1 LAARLGRIV
10 AINRLKSA
18 SSARRSDKL
27 SEPLN
32 MPLSASTKLGV
43 YEILAP
49 LGAGG
54 MGEVYRARDTK
65 LDREVAIKILPAAV
79 SGDPERLARFEREA
93 KVLAS
98 LNHPNIA
105 QIYGFEDSGNGCA
118 LIMEL
123 VPGQT
128 LKGPLPVDT
137 ALKYAQQIADALEA
151 AHEKG
156 IVHRD
161 LKPANIMITPAGAVK
176 VLDFGLAAQTRES
189 SSASPET
196 SPTFTI
202 NATQAGVILGTAP
215 YMAPEQARGK
225 PVDKRADIWAFGCVL
240 YEMLTGKQAFTGETI
255 TDVLAAVVKTEP
267 DLTQTPVKVRRLLR
281 RCLEKDPKKR
291 LRDIGDAWELLEETH
306 APAPATKTAWPW
318 IAAGALLVV
327 AAAAGFGW
335 WRAMRP
341 VEQPQVRLDVD
352 LGPNVS
358 LAMPSGSSNV
368 IIAPDGTRLVYLAH
382 VGSGQSSLYIR
393 RLDQTK
399 AIELLGTQGANAP
412 FFSPDSQWVGF
423 AVGEKLYKVP
433 VEGGAAVPLGEMD
446 DVSTGSSWGED
457 GNITTGVLLRGLLRT
472 PFGGGAA
479 VPLTQLANGEFTFV
493 APQVL
498 PGGQAILYSVYPEA
512 RNDPDRA
519 RVEVL
524 SLRDHSRKIVVQGGT
539 SARYLATGKRSG
551 YLVYTNRST
560 LFAVPFDIDHLERQ
574 GTPVSVLDDVEF
586 SQTYESQFDVSR
598 TGTLVYRKAGGGAD
612 RTTTIQWVDAA
623 GKKEP
628 LVSKPGG
635 YVYVRLSPDGR
646 RLAAAVQEG
655 TGEDIRVY
663 DLERETWTQLSAGGY
678 FFEPA
683 WSPDG
688 QSVVFGSLTGLYWA
702 RSDGAIQPQL
712 LFSTRQAV
720 VLPWSMTPDGK
731 RLAFSDG
738 SGNAQQLWSVPLESA
753 GGQLKAGKPEQFLK
767 SAFRDTEA
775 LLSPDGKWLAY
786 VSNSSGSDEIY
797 VRAFPDNGGLWRI
810 SNNGGRNPIW
820 SRSGHELLYQA
831 GDQMMAVSYSAN
843 GGTFAP
849 EKPRVWLAKVGGTA
863 WDLSPDGKRLLVL
876 APAGSP
882 DAAKAEHEVVL
893 FQNFFEYLRQKAPV
907 GK

>member
-1 LAARLGRIV
+1 
-10 AINRLKSA
+10 
-18 SSARRSDKL
+18 
-27 SEPLN
+27 
-32 MPLSASTKLGV
+32 MPLSAPSKLGP

-49 LGAGG
+49 IGAGG

-93 KVLAS
+93 KVLAA

-105 QIYGFEDSGNGCA
+105 QIYGFEDSDNGCA

-128 LKGPLPVDT
+128 LKGPLAIET
-137 ALKYAQQIADALEA
+137 ALKYARQIADALEA

-189 SSASPET
+189 SSASAEN

-202 NATQAGVILGTAP
+202 SATQAGVILGTAA
-215 YMAPEQARGK
+215 YMSPEQARGE
-225 PVDKRADIWAFGCVL
+225 PVDKRTDIWAFGVVL
-240 YEMLTGKQAFTGETI
+240 FEMLTGQRLYQGKTVS
-255 TDVLAAVVKTEP
+255 DVLAAVLITKP
-267 DLTQTPVKVRRLLR
+267 DLSQAPPQVRKLLE

-291 LRDIGDAWELLEETH
+291 LRDIADAMLLVEEDAHSTNEVK
-306 APAPATKTAWPW
+306 ASPLPW
-318 IAAGALLVV
+318 IAAGALFVV
-327 AAAAGFGW
+327 AVSAGFGW

-341 VEQPQVRLDVD
+341 VEQRQVRLDVD

-358 LAMPSGSSNV
+358 LATPAGSSNV

-412 FFSPDSQWVGF
+412 FFSSDSQWVGF
-423 AVGEKLYKVP
+423 AVGERLYKVP
-433 VEGGAAVPLGEMD
+433 VEGGTAVPLGETGGS
-446 DVSTGSSWGED
+446 STGSSWGDD

-472 PFGGGAA
+472 PSGGGAA
-479 VPLTQLANGEFTFV
+479 VPLTELANGEFTFV

-498 PGGQAILYSVYPEA
+498 PGGQGILYSVYPEA

-524 SLRDHSRKIVVQGGT
+524 SLRDHSRKMVVQGGT

-560 LFAVPFDIDHLERQ
+560 LFAVPFDIDHLEKQ
-574 GTPVSVLDDVEF
+574 GTSVSVLDDVEF
-586 SQTYESQFDVSR
+586 SPTYESQFDVSR

-612 RTTTIQWVDAA
+612 GTTTIQWVDAA

-646 RLAAAVQEG
+646 RLAAEVLEG
-655 TGEDIRVY
+655 TGRDIRVY

-702 RSDGAIQPQL
+702 RSDGASQPQL

-720 VLPWSMTPDGK
+720 VQPWSMTPDGK

-738 SGNAQQLWSVPLESA
+738 SGFAEQLWSVPLESA

-775 LLSPDGKWLAY
+775 FLSPDGKWLAY
-786 VSNSSGSDEIY
+786 ESNSSGSDEIY
-797 VRAFPDNGGLWRI
+797 VRAFPDNGGLWKI

-820 SRSGHELLYQA
+820 SRNGHELLYQA
-831 GDQMMAVSYSAN
+831 GDQMMAVSYSAK

-876 APAGSP
+876 APVDSP

>member
-1 LAARLGRIV
+1 
-10 AINRLKSA
+10 
-18 SSARRSDKL
+18 
-27 SEPLN
+27 
-32 MPLSASTKLGV
+32 MPLSSSTKLGV

-105 QIYGFEDSGNGCA
+105 QIYGFEESGNGCA

-128 LKGPLPVDT
+128 LKGPLDLDT
-137 ALKYAQQIADALEA
+137 ALKYARQIADALEA

-161 LKPANIMITPAGAVK
+161 LKPANIMITPEGVVK
-176 VLDFGLAAQTRES
+176 VLDFGLARVSEEPARDSQHSPTMTISQTR
-189 SSASPET
+189 
-196 SPTFTI
+196 
-202 NATQAGVILGTAP
+202 AGVILGTAP

-225 PVDKRADIWAFGCVL
+225 AVDKRADIWAFGCVL
-240 YEMLTGKQAFTGETI
+240 YEMLIGQQAFTGETI
-255 TDVLAAVVKTEP
+255 TDILAAVVKTDP
-267 DLTQTPVKVRRLLR
+267 DLTQAPVKVRRLLG

-291 LRDIGDAWELLEETH
+291 LRDIGDAWELLDTPPT
-306 APAPATKTAWPW
+306 PAGAVGSPWPW
-318 IAAGALLVV
+318 IAAGAMFVI
-327 AAAAGFGW
+327 AAAVSFGW

-358 LAMPSGSSNV
+358 LATSTGSSNV
-368 IIAPDGTRLVYLAH
+368 IIAPDGTRLVYLAD
-382 VGSGQSSLYIR
+382 VGGGQSSLYIR

-399 AIELLGTQGANAP
+399 AIKLPGTQGANSP

-423 AVGEKLYKVP
+423 SIGVELYKVP

-457 GNITTGVLLRGLLRT
+457 GNITTAVLLKGLLRT
-472 PFGGGAA
+472 PSGGGAA
-479 VPLTQLANGEFTFV
+479 VSFAELADGAFTFV
-493 APQVL
+493 APQIL
-498 PGGQAILYSVYPEA
+498 PGGKAILYTAYTGG

-524 SLRDHSRKIVVQGGT
+524 SLGDHSRKIAVQGGT
-539 SARYLATGKRSG
+539 SARYLATGKKSG
-551 YLVYTNRST
+551 YLVYANRST
-560 LFAVPFDIDHLERQ
+560 LFAVPFEGDHLEKQ
-574 GTPVSVLDDVEF
+574 GTPVSVLDDVWF
-586 SQTYESQFDVSR
+586 NPTTYESEFDVSR
-598 TGTLVYRKAGGGAD
+598 TGALVYRKARGGGANGM
-612 RTTTIQWVDAA
+612 TTIQWVDAA
-623 GKKEP
+623 GKTEP

-646 RLAAAVQEG
+646 RLAAEVVEG
-655 TGEDIRVY
+655 TGKDIRVY
-663 DLERETWTQLSAGGY
+663 DFERETWTQLSAGG
-678 FFEPA
+678 FFFKPA

-688 QSVVFGSLTGLYWA
+688 QSVVFGALDGLYWA
-702 RSDGAIQPQL
+702 RSDGASQPQL
-712 LFSTRQAV
+712 LLSTTPSVAQ
-720 VLPWSMTPDGK
+720 PWSMTPDGK

-738 SGNAQQLWSVPLESA
+738 NENGQQLWGVQLESA
-753 GGQLKAGKPEQFLK
+753 SGQLKAGKPEQFLK
-767 SAFRDTEA
+767 SSFRDTEA
-775 LLSPDGKWLAY
+775 FLSPDGKWLAY
-786 VSNSSGSDEIY
+786 DSNSSGSDEIY
-797 VRAFPDNGGLWRI
+797 VRAFPDNGGLWKL

-820 SRSGHELLYQA
+820 SRDGHELLYQA
-831 GDQMMAVSYSAN
+831 GDQEMAVSYSAK

-849 EKPRVWLAKVGGTA
+849 EKPRVWLAKVGGRA
-863 WDLSPDGKRLLVL
+863 QDLSPDGKCLLVL
-876 APAGSP
+876 APVDSP

-893 FQNFFEYLRQKAPV
+893 FQNFFEYLRQRAPV

>member
-1 LAARLGRIV
+1 
-10 AINRLKSA
+10 
-18 SSARRSDKL
+18 
-27 SEPLN
+27 

-65 LDREVAIKILPAAV
+65 LDREVAIKILPAAL

-93 KVLAS
+93 KVLAA

-105 QIYGFEDSGNGCA
+105 QIYGFEESDNGCA

-128 LKGPLPVDT
+128 LKGPLPLDT
-137 ALKYAQQIADALEA
+137 ALKCAQQIADALEA

-156 IVHRD
+156 IIHRD
-161 LKPANIMITPAGAVK
+161 LKPANIMVTPAGVVK
-176 VLDFGLAAQTRES
+176 VLDFGLAAQTRDN
-189 SSASPET
+189 SSASAEN

-202 NATQAGVILGTAP
+202 NATQAGVILGTAA
-215 YMAPEQARGK
+215 YMSPEQARGE
-225 PVDKRADIWAFGCVL
+225 PVDKRTDIWAFGVVL
-240 YEMLTGKQAFTGETI
+240 FELFTGQRLYQGKTVS
-255 TDVLAAVVKTEP
+255 DVLAAVLITEP
-267 DLTQTPVKVRRLLR
+267 DLSKAPPQVRRLLD
-281 RCLEKDPKKR
+281 RCLEKDPRKR
-291 LRDIGDAWELLEETH
+291 LRDIADAMLLVEEDA
-306 APAPATKTAWPW
+306 APANGAATVARTKASPLPW
-318 IAAGALLVV
+318 IVAAFLFLI

-335 WRAMRP
+335 WRGRQP
-341 VEQPQVRLDVD
+341 REQPQVRLDVD

-358 LAMPSGSSNV
+358 LATPTGSSNV
-368 IIAPDGTRLVYLAH
+368 IIAPDGTRLVYLAD
-382 VGSGQSSLYIR
+382 VGGGKSSLNIR

-399 AIELLGTQGANAP
+399 AIELPGTQDAYSP

-433 VEGGAAVPLGEMD
+433 VGGGAAVPLGEMD

-457 GNITTGVLLRGLLRT
+457 GGITTAVLLKSLFRV
-472 PFGGGAA
+472 PSSGGAA
-479 VPLTQLANGEFTFV
+479 APLAELANGEFTFV
-493 APQVL
+493 APQIL
-498 PGGQAILYSVYPEA
+498 PGGKAILYSA
-512 RNDPDRA
+512 NTGSRNDPDRV
-519 RVEVL
+519 RIKVL
-524 SLRDHSRKIVVQGGT
+524 SLGEHSSKLVVQGGT
-539 SARYLATGKRSG
+539 SARYLATGKKSG
-551 YLVYTNRST
+551 YLVYANRST
-560 LFAVPFDIDHLERQ
+560 LFAVPFDIDRLQKQ
-574 GTPVSVLDDVEF
+574 GTPVSVLDDVAF
-586 SQTYESQFDVSR
+586 NPATYESQFDVSR

-612 RTTTIQWVDAA
+612 EMTTIQWVDAA

-646 RLAAAVQEG
+646 RLAAEVLEG
-655 TGEDIRVY
+655 TGKDIRVY

-678 FFEPA
+678 FWKPA

-688 QSVVFGSLTGLYWA
+688 QSVVFGSLDGLYWA

-712 LFSTRQAV
+712 LFSTKHAV
-720 VLPWSMTPDGK
+720 VQPWSMTPDGK
-731 RLAFSDG
+731 RLAFSV
-738 SGNAQQLWSVPLESA
+738 GNELAAQLWSVTLESA

-775 LLSPDGKWLAY
+775 FLSPDGKWLAY
-786 VSNSSGSDEIY
+786 DSNSSGSDEIY
-797 VRAFPDNGGLWRI
+797 VRAFPDNGGLWKI
-810 SNNGGRNPIW
+810 SNNGGSNPIW
-820 SRSGHELLYQA
+820 SGNGHELLYQA
-831 GDQMMAVSYSAN
+831 GDQMMAVSYSAK

-849 EKPRVWLAKVGGTA
+849 EKPRVWVAKVGGTA

-876 APAGSP
+876 APVDSP

>member
-1 LAARLGRIV
+1 
-10 AINRLKSA
+10 
-18 SSARRSDKL
+18 
-27 SEPLN
+27 
-32 MPLSASTKLGV
+32 
-43 YEILAP
+43 
-49 LGAGG
+49 

-79 SGDPERLARFEREA
+79 SSDPERLARFEREA

-105 QIYGFEDSGNGCA
+105 QIYGFEESGNGCA

-128 LKGPLPVDT
+128 LKGPQPLQT

-176 VLDFGLAAQTRES
+176 VLDFGLAAQTREN
-189 SSASPET
+189 SSASAEN

-202 NATQAGVILGTAP
+202 NATQAGVILGTAA
-215 YMAPEQARGK
+215 YMSPEQARGE
-225 PVDKRADIWAFGCVL
+225 PVDKRTDIWAFGVVL
-240 YEMLTGKQAFTGETI
+240 FEMLTGRRLYQGKTVS
-255 TDVLAAVVKTEP
+255 DVLAAVLITEP
-267 DLTQTPVKVRRLLR
+267 DLSKAPPQVRKLLDQ
-281 RCLEKDPKKR
+281 CLAKDPRKR
-291 LRDIGDAWELLEETH
+291 LRDIADAMLLVEED
-306 APAPATKTAWPW
+306 APFANGVAAVARPKASPLPW
-318 IAAGALLVV
+318 IAAAALFLI
-327 AAAAGFGW
+327 AATAGFGW
-335 WRAMRP
+335 WRGSQP

-358 LAMPSGSSNV
+358 LATPSGSSNV
-368 IIAPDGTRLVYLAH
+368 IMAPDGTRLVYLAD
-382 VGSGQSSLYIR
+382 VGGGQSSLYIR

-399 AIELLGTQGANAP
+399 AIELLGTQGANSP

-423 AVGEKLYKVP
+423 AVGERLYKVP
-433 VEGGAAVPLGEMD
+433 VEGGAAVPLGETGGS
-446 DVSTGSSWGED
+446 STGSSWGDD
-457 GNITTGVLLRGLLRT
+457 GNITTAVLLRGLLRT
-472 PFGGGAA
+472 PSSGGAA
-479 VPLTQLANGEFTFV
+479 VPITELANGEFTFV

-498 PGGQAILYSVYPEA
+498 PGGQAILSSVYPEA

-524 SLRDHSRKIVVQGGT
+524 SLRDHSRKIVVQGGS
-539 SARYLATGKRSG
+539 SARFLATGNKSG
-551 YLVYTNRST
+551 YLVYANRSG
-560 LFAVPFDIDHLERQ
+560 LFAVPFDLNHLEKQ

-586 SQTYESQFDVSR
+586 SPTYESQFDVSR
-598 TGTLVYRKAGGGAD
+598 TGTLVYRKAGGGAYG
-612 RTTTIQWVDAA
+612 TTTIQWVDAA

-646 RLAAAVQEG
+646 RLAADVREG
-655 TGEDIRVY
+655 TTTDIRVY

-702 RSDGAIQPQL
+702 RSDGASQPQL

-720 VLPWSMTPDGK
+720 VQPWSMTPDGK

-738 SGNAQQLWSVPLESA
+738 SGRGQQLWSVPLESA

-767 SAFRDTEA
+767 SAFMDTEA
-775 LLSPDGKWLAY
+775 LLSRDGKWLAY
-786 VSNSSGSDEIY
+786 VSNSSGSYEIY
-797 VRAFPDNGGLWRI
+797 VRAFPDNGGLWKI

-820 SRSGHELLYQA
+820 SRDGHELLYQA
-831 GDQMMAVSYSAN
+831 GDQEMAVSYSAK

-876 APAGSP
+876 APVGSP

>member
-1 LAARLGRIV
+1 
-10 AINRLKSA
+10 
-18 SSARRSDKL
+18 
-27 SEPLN
+27 
-32 MPLSASTKLGV
+32 MPLTAGYRV
-43 YEILAP
+43 GPYEVLAP

-105 QIYGFEDSGNGCA
+105 QIYGFEESGDGCA

-128 LKGPLPVDT
+128 LKGPLPLET
-137 ALKYAQQIADALEA
+137 TLNYARQIADALEA

-161 LKPANIMITPAGAVK
+161 LKPANIMITPDGVVK
-176 VLDFGLAAQTRES
+176 VLDFGLAAQMRDNA
-189 SSASPET
+189 SANPET

-225 PVDKRADIWAFGCVL
+225 AVDKRADIWAFGCVL
-240 YEMLTGKQAFTGETI
+240 YEMLTGQQAFTGETT
-255 TDVLAAVVKTEP
+255 TDILAAVVKTEP
-267 DLTQTPVKVRRLLR
+267 DLTQVPLKVRRLLG

-291 LRDIGDAWELLEETH
+291 LRDIGDAWELLEETR
-306 APAPATKTAWPW
+306 APAPAGRSAWPW
-318 IAAGALLVV
+318 IAAGALFVV
-327 AAAAGFGW
+327 AAAEGFGW
-335 WRAMRP
+335 WRSMRP

-358 LAMPSGSSNV
+358 LATPTGSSDV
-368 IIAPDGTRLVYLAH
+368 IIAPDGTRLVYLSN
-382 VGSGQSSLYIR
+382 VGGGQSSLFIR
-393 RLDQTK
+393 RMDQTK
-399 AIELLGTQGANAP
+399 AIELPGTQGANSP

-423 AVGEKLYKVP
+423 SIGVKLYKVP

-457 GNITTGVLLRGLLRT
+457 GNITTAVLLKGLLKT
-472 PFGGGAA
+472 PSGGGAA
-479 VPLTQLANGEFTFV
+479 VPFAELANGEFTFV
-493 APQVL
+493 APQIL
-498 PGGQAILYSVYPEA
+498 PGGKAILYTAYTGD

-519 RVEVL
+519 RIEVL
-524 SLRDHSRKIVVQGGT
+524 SLGDHSRKTVVQGGT
-539 SARYLATGKRSG
+539 SARYLATGKKSG
-551 YLVYTNRST
+551 YLVYANRST
-560 LFAVPFDIDHLERQ
+560 FFAAPFDLDHLEKQ
-574 GTPVSVLDDVEF
+574 STPVAVLDDVWF
-586 SQTYESQFDVSR
+586 DPITYESQFDVSR
-598 TGTLVYRKAGGGAD
+598 AGALVYRKAGGGAD
-612 RTTTIQWVDAA
+612 GMTSIQWVDAA
-623 GKKEP
+623 GKREP

-646 RLAAAVQEG
+646 RLAAEVVEG
-655 TGEDIRVY
+655 TGKDIRVY
-663 DLERETWTQLSAGGY
+663 DLERETWTQLSAGG
-678 FFEPA
+678 FFFKPA

-688 QSVVFGSLTGLYWA
+688 QSVVFGSLGGLYWA
-702 RSDGAIQPQL
+702 RSDGASQPQL
-712 LFSTRQAV
+712 LFSTRPSVAQ
-720 VLPWSMTPDGK
+720 PWSMTPDGK
-731 RLAFSDG
+731 RLAYSNG
-738 SGNAQQLWSVPLESA
+738 NENAQQLWSVQLEGAS
-753 GGQLKAGKPEQFLK
+753 GQLKAGKPEQFLK

-775 LLSPDGKWLAY
+775 FLSPDGKWLAY
-786 VSNSSGSDEIY
+786 DSNSSGSVEIY
-797 VRAFPDNGGLWRI
+797 VRAFPDNGGLWKI
-810 SNNGGRNPIW
+810 SNNGGRTPIW
-820 SRSGHELLYQA
+820 SREGRELLYQA
-831 GDQMMAVSYSAN
+831 GDQMMAVSYSAK

-876 APAGSP
+876 APMGSP
-882 DAAKAEHEVVL
+882 DASKAEHEVVL
-893 FQNFFEYLRQKAPV
+893 FQNFFEYLRQKAPA

>member
-1 LAARLGRIV
+1 
-10 AINRLKSA
+10 
-18 SSARRSDKL
+18 
-27 SEPLN
+27 
-32 MPLSASTKLGV
+32 
-43 YEILAP
+43 
-49 LGAGG
+49 

-105 QIYGFEDSGNGCA
+105 QIYGFEESGNGCA

-128 LKGPLPVDT
+128 LKGPLPLET
-137 ALKYAQQIADALEA
+137 ALKYARQIADALEA
-151 AHEKG
+151 AHERG

-189 SSASPET
+189 SSASAEN

-202 NATQAGVILGTAP
+202 NATQAGVILGTAA
-215 YMAPEQARGK
+215 YMSPEQARGE
-225 PVDKRADIWAFGCVL
+225 PVDKRTDIWAFGVVL
-240 YEMLTGKQAFTGETI
+240 FEMLTGQRLYQGKTVS
-255 TDVLAAVVKTEP
+255 DVLAAVLITEP
-267 DLTQTPVKVRRLLR
+267 DLSQAPPQVRKLLD
-281 RCLEKDPKKR
+281 RCLEKDPRKR
-291 LRDIGDAWELLEETH
+291 LRDIADAMLLVEEN
-306 APAPATKTAWPW
+306 APSANGVAAVARPKASALPW
-318 IAAGALLVV
+318 ITAGALFLI

-335 WRAMRP
+335 WHSMEPR
-341 VEQPQVRLDVD
+341 EQLQVRLDVD
-352 LGPNVS
+352 LGSNVS
-358 LAMPSGSSNV
+358 LATPPGSSNV
-368 IIAPDGTRLVYLAH
+368 IIAPDGTRLVYLAD
-382 VGSGQSSLYIR
+382 VGGGQLSLFLR

-399 AIELLGTQGANAP
+399 AIKLPGTQGANSP

-423 AVGEKLYKVP
+423 AVGERLYKVP
-433 VEGGAAVPLGEMD
+433 VEGGAAVPLGETGGS
-446 DVSTGSSWGED
+446 STGSSWGED
-457 GNITTGVLLRGLLRT
+457 GSITTGVLLRGLLRT
-472 PFGGGAA
+472 PSSGGAA
-479 VPLTQLANGEFTFV
+479 VPLTELANGEFTFV

-498 PGGQAILYSVYPEA
+498 PGGQAILSSVYPEA
-512 RNDPDRA
+512 RNDPDPA

-524 SLRDHSRKIVVQGGT
+524 SLRDHSRKMVVQGGT

-551 YLVYTNRST
+551 YLVYANRST
-560 LFAVPFDIDHLERQ
+560 LFAVPFDLNHLEKQ

-586 SQTYESQFDVSR
+586 SPTYESQFDVSG
-598 TGTLVYRKAGGGAD
+598 TGTLVYRKAGRGAD
-612 RTTTIQWVDAA
+612 EMTTIQWVDAA

-646 RLAAAVQEG
+646 RLAADVREG
-655 TGEDIRVY
+655 TATDIRVY

-688 QSVVFGSLTGLYWA
+688 QSVLFGSLTGLYWA
-702 RSDGAIQPQL
+702 RSDGASQPQL

-720 VLPWSMTPDGK
+720 VQPWSMTPDGK
-731 RLAFSDG
+731 RLAFSVG
-738 SGNAQQLWSVPLESA
+738 SGRDQQLWSVPLETA
-753 GGQLKAGKPEQFLK
+753 GGRLKAGKPEQFLK

-775 LLSPDGKWLAY
+775 FLSPDGKWLAY

-797 VRAFPDNGGLWRI
+797 VRAFPDNGGLWKI

-820 SRSGHELLYQA
+820 SRNGRDLLYQA

-843 GGTFAP
+843 GGAFAP
-849 EKPRVWLAKVGGTA
+849 EKPRIWLAKVGGIA

-893 FQNFFEYLRQKAPV
+893 FQNFFEYLRQKVPA